1 MNEIV
6 YNEIPQF
13 PDHLNNI
20 KDHQRTK
27 RILLEMMWLFVL
39 YRAQDGSLTVFI
51 AKGLAIITSE
61 LPIPSKISDPL
72 WCRLFQKDIIMSGP
86 CQTGYRGRVY

>member
-1 MNEIV
+1 MTVVEVLGDSPEDSPLDYDHWVLLNEIV

-13 PDHLNNI
+13 PDHLNNT

-39 YRAQDGSLTVFI
+39 YRA
-51 AKGLAIITSE
+51 
-61 LPIPSKISDPL
+61 
-72 WCRLFQKDIIMSGP
+72 
-86 CQTGYRGRVY
+86 